1 MAINYGL
8 SLLHTFCAFTHGEY
22 FVQPRIHLEYFV
34 KVNLQLYL
42 ASVFTFS
49 ILFYM
54 NHFLLPECLN
64 FLFFWEWSEPF
75 YWLVNLMCFSTI
87 LLFILRMQSSLFLH
101 HPLTCKFDVF
111 FNYTVVYSMHAKF
124 LILNLSFQM
133 SNISSKGILLVQE

>member
-8 SLLHTFCAFTHGEY
+8 SNLLHTFCAFTHGEY

-64 FLFFWEWSEPF
+64 FLFF
-75 YWLVNLMCFSTI
+75 
-87 LLFILRMQSSLFLH
+87 LRM
-101 HPLTCKFDVF
+101 V
-111 FNYTVVYSMHAKF
+111 
-124 LILNLSFQM
+124 
-133 SNISSKGILLVQE
+133 